1 MVSCQGQSRS
11 GRNFEKPWNSLLL
24 LTQCVAYDNM
34 PDRSGSP
41 VSHIFS
47 GPDLPCQPASDSIP
61 NPDLV
66 SRVPMPLIK
75 RYPNRKLYDLEAK
88 KYVTLDEIALIV
100 REGQDVQVVD
110 HESGDDLTNLT
121 LSQIIFEQEKKK
133 TGFLPRSILTS
144 LIRTG
149 GDTLDYLRRTLQSG
163 VQTELH
169 GDKESTTKNQN
180 EDLTTRLQTLV
191 ANGRLTEDE
200 AAELRSEL
208 GEPSPF
214 GSDDLGLM
222 ALLDEQLAGVL
233 HRLNIPTYNE
243 LQSLQEQLSELTDK
257 LETVL
262 EEPGQNPPS
271 TKSGKS
277 GKPGKSTK
285 E

>member
-1 MVSCQGQSRS
+1 
-11 GRNFEKPWNSLLL
+11 
-24 LTQCVAYDNM
+24 
-34 PDRSGSP
+34 
-41 VSHIFS
+41 
-47 GPDLPCQPASDSIP
+47 
-61 NPDLV
+61 
-66 SRVPMPLIK
+66 MPLIK

-163 VQTELH
+163 VQTDLH

-262 EEPGQNPPS
+262 EEPGQTPPS